1 MLNIIDLEK
10 RWFRY
15 KVKSYIPHAIIV
27 FSILIILSII
37 LLFTTQDNNVKPK
50 VKKPPVKT
58 AIVVQKSKVVPVKI
72 KEIEKK
78 PVTIIPKQIIVPK
91 TVSHKVVKYKEAS
104 QVKLSP
110 SLDFMKKMQDSM
122 QPYYKNEPTNGRYR
136 PVQKERTSDKEVKAV
151 RKKELQ
157 KREEKQPV
165 SIKKIRIKRQNTQ
178 NDIFEIIERF
188 KKNNNP
194 ALSLFVAKKYYELG
208 EYKQSYNYALITNEI
223 NKDIESS
230 WIIFSK
236 SLVKLGK
243 KEKAIKTLTKYV
255 KQSHSNAAKILL
267 DEIRSG
273 KFR

>member
-10 RWFRY
+10 RWLRY
-15 KVKSYIPHAIIV
+15 KLKSYIPHATIAS
-27 FSILIILSII
+27 SILIILSII
-37 LLFTTQDNNVKPK
+37 LIYTTQEDVIVDRVEKPLHQNLIVQSESITIAPIEK
-50 VKKPPVKT
+50 IETEPIYVEPKPIVVKKQLPLARP
-58 AIVVQKSKVVPVKI
+58 Q
-72 KEIEKK
+72 
-78 PVTIIPKQIIVPK
+78 
-91 TVSHKVVKYKEAS
+91 YKEVT

-110 SLDFMKKMQDSM
+110 SLDFMKKMQDSR
-122 QPYYKNEPTNGRYR
+122 QPYYKNEPTNGRS
-136 PVQKERTSDKEVKAV
+136 RTV
-151 RKKELQ
+151 RKETSATK
-157 KREEKQPV
+157 KVIKTRAAPKQVKQDPV
-165 SIKKIRIKRQNTQ
+165 AIKKIQIKRQNTQ

-208 EYKQSYNYALITNEI
+208 EYKQSYNYALITNQI
-223 NKDIESS
+223 NKNIESS

-243 KEKAIKTLTKYV
+243 RNKAIKTLQKYI
-255 KQSHSNAAKILL
+255 KQSHSNAARILL